1 MKRMIRNPFST
12 VKWISLLGVAAIIA
26 IPSCAQTTSETRA
39 TSGLEQ
45 EEVARIVS
53 ISTDQAN
60 GREEILIEGT
70 APLTFSSFLRSE
82 PSPSIIVDI
91 FDVDASDLKV
101 PIVVDS
107 GFVGIIDVLA
117 VEGEGGFDAKFLI
130 SLKSQVDYDVISEGT
145 DLKILLIREG
155 EGEKVDL
162 DSQAPIVVETE
173 AVDEVAEEAAA
184 PEPAPG
190 ASVIGFEM
198 LPDMDLPI
206 LVVKTSREVAVQ
218 HFETSDGGLVV
229 SLPDTQVPQ
238 TLRGGRELGYQDG
251 TVGTLYAYQSFDAGL
266 STVRLV
272 IKPAGFFSYK
282 VFKDGNHT
290 KVVFL
295 EELKKPATAGG
306 ARAPKE
312 KPPQWVNAPAAEADG
327 SFGPEGENVEIL
339 AELGG
344 SSSKKVYTGE
354 RISLDFK
361 DADIKNILRLIAEVS
376 QLNIVAGDD
385 VQGKVTLRLRDVPW
399 DQALDIIL
407 KTNNFGTVLDGNI
420 LRIAPL
426 DQLSKETEDA
436 IKAKKT
442 KEKVEDLVL
451 EIIPVNYA
459 SVDKL
464 ITKITPMKSD
474 REEAQIFVDERTS
487 LIIVKDLKKN
497 VEEMKYI
504 VDRLDT
510 QTPQVMIEA
519 RIVEISTDFERE
531 IGIQWGGRYLASP
544 ATGNPTGHNFPAS
557 VGVSGGNA
565 GDMNSPIPGFAVD
578 LPAAVSQGS
587 GGALGLVLGSLTNTL
602 SLDMRLSALE
612 KNGHAKIISN
622 PRVAT
627 LDNHEAKIEQ
637 GEEVPYEVTGSITGG
652 SNTQFKEAKLSLSV
666 LPHITEDRSIIMDVK
681 VTNDTPIPDATVG
694 VGYRIGTKSAE
705 TKILVKDGETAVIG
719 GIYTK
724 TAASDSGGIPWFQE
738 IPILKYLFKKQGD
751 TDKRKELILFITPK
765 IMPVRG
771 KHTLTETM

>member
-12 VKWISLLGVAAIIA
+12 VKWIFLLGVAAIMT
-26 IPSCAQTTSETRA
+26 IPSCAQTTSETRT
-39 TSGLEQ
+39 TSGPGKD
-45 EEVARIVS
+45 EVARIVS
-53 ISTDQAN
+53 ISTEGTD

-91 FDVDASDLKV
+91 FDVDSSDIDV

-107 GFVGIIDVLA
+107 GFVGVIDVLP
-117 VEGEGGFDAKFLI
+117 VEGDGGFDAKFLI

-145 DLKILLIREG
+145 DLKIILVREG
-155 EGEKVDL
+155 EDEKVDL
-162 DSQAPIVVETE
+162 DAMPQQPVVVVTETGE
-173 AVDEVAEEAAA
+173 DDAEETSISQ
-184 PEPAPG
+184 PSSG

-198 LPDMDLPI
+198 MPDTDLPI
-206 LVVKTSREVAVQ
+206 LVVETSREVAVQ

-229 SLPDTQVPQ
+229 SLPDAHVPE

-251 TVGTLYAYQSFDAGL
+251 TVGTLYAYQSVDAGL

-272 IKPAGFFSYK
+272 IKPAGLFSYK
-282 VFKDGNHT
+282 VYKEGNRT

-295 EELKKPATAGG
+295 KESGKPG
-306 ARAPKE
+306 AAPAAAASKE
-312 KPPQWVNAPAAEADG
+312 RPPQWINEPGADASSG
-327 SFGPEGENVEIL
+327 SEGETVEIL
-339 AELGG
+339 AELSGI
-344 SSSKKVYTGE
+344 SSKKVYTGE

-426 DQLSKETEDA
+426 DQLSRETEES

-442 KEKVEDLVL
+442 QEKVEDLVL

-459 SVDKL
+459 SVEKL
-464 ITKITPMKSD
+464 ITKISPMKSD
-474 REEAQIFVDERTS
+474 REEAKIFVDERTS

-497 VEEMKYI
+497 VEEMKYL
-504 VDRLDT
+504 VTKLDT

-531 IGIQWGGRYLASP
+531 IGIQWGGKYLASP
-544 ATGNPTGHNFPAS
+544 ATGNPTGMNFPAT
-557 VGVSGGNA
+557 VGLSGGNA

-578 LPAAVSQGS
+578 LPAAVSQGA
-587 GGALGLVLGSLTNTL
+587 GGAIGLVLGSLTNTL

-652 SNTQFKEAKLSLSV
+652 SNTQFKEAKLTLSV
-666 LPHITEDRSIIMDVK
+666 LPHITEDRSVIMDVN

-694 VGYRIGTKSAE
+694 VGYRIGTKRAE

-724 TAASDSGGIPWFQE
+724 TAASDSGGVPWFQKL
-738 IPILKYLFKKQGD
+738 PILGYMFKKEGD
-751 TDKRKELILFITPK
+751 TDKRKELIIFITPK
-765 IMPVRG
+765 ILPVRG